1 MVVGLPCAMRGV
13 YAHGSPTAT
22 ATDSAVPHDSA
33 VPTDTERARVCNTHH
48 PRQKRASAEPAR
60 NDPTRLIRPAP
71 RTTPPGTTTPETLTN
86 THPASDVMTHHNL
99 EPGYDR
105 TRRGT
110 RPNSTRNSTDLDT
123 GYDRSRGG
131 SGPISTRNTTDLGT
145 QGCCPPRPADS
156 TGRPPHQP
164 SASIRSRSCEDRRA
178 IPMPVAPQSIAKKM
192 AIQLET
198 AHGM

>member
-1 MVVGLPCAMRGV
+1 MVVGLPCAMRGG
-13 YAHGSPTAT
+13 YAHGSRTMT

-33 VPTDTERARVCNTHH
+33 VPADTERARVCNTHH
-48 PRQKRASAEPAR
+48 LRQKRALAEPAR

-110 RPNSTRNSTDLDT
+110 RPISTRVTTDLEAEA
-123 GYDRSRGG
+123 DRSRRGVR
-131 SGPISTRNTTDLGT
+131 PISARRGAVRRGRRTAPASVRIS
-145 QGCCPPRPADS
+145 PRRASAPAPAR
-156 TGRPPHQP
+156 TGV
-164 SASIRSRSCEDRRA
+164 RSRCRSRPRASRRRWRSSWRR
-178 IPMPVAPQSIAKKM
+178 P
-192 AIQLET
+192 T
-198 AHGM
+198 ACS

>member
-33 VPTDTERARVCNTHH
+33 IPTDTERARVCNTHH

-60 NDPTRLIRPAP
+60 NDPTRLRRPAP

-86 THPASDVMTHHNL
+86 THPASDVMTHHT
-99 EPGYDR
+99 E
-105 TRRGT
+105 
-110 RPNSTRNSTDLDT
+110 PNSTRNSTDLEPEP
-123 GYDRSRGG
+123 DRTRRGIR
-131 SGPISTRNTTDLGT
+131 PISTRNTTDLGT

-156 TGRPPHQP
+156 TGKRPHQP